1 MILDTTESI
10 KLSIDINREQLEKE
24 LKQYANDKIKED
36 CLDYLNIRLKNQS
49 YTINDRIGKAV
60 SSYLSEANLY
70 TIIDTI
76 FKDTDLEQIIK
87 ESINRQIGKKVKKL
101 LEEI

>member
-1 MILDTTESI
+1 MILNTTESI

-49 YTINDRIGKAV
+49 YINDRVGKAV
-60 SSYLSEANLY
+60 SSYLSESNLY

-87 ESINRQIGKKVKKL
+87 ESIDRQIGKKVKKL